1 VFQIYNIS
9 FPNRNG
15 LKAPR
20 CHMKDFKKYFT
31 LPAEPELVYRALT
44 HAPTLQLWTGEPAE
58 MTEEEGTEFSLWS
71 GSICG
76 RNLSFR
82 PGKEIV
88 QEWYFGEQEPPSIV
102 TIRLHAIDKGTSV
115 ELRTRTYRMRRM
127 TISYRGGRESISA
140 RCRISIGVNSVP
152 EFISLPLSACFP
164 PPERLPAHRPLRIHP
179 HRRVYR

>member
-1 VFQIYNIS
+1 
-9 FPNRNG
+9 
-15 LKAPR
+15 
-20 CHMKDFKKYFT
+20 MKDFKKYFT

-44 HAPTLQLWTGEPAE
+44 HAPTLQLWTGEPAD

-88 QEWYFGEQEPPSIV
+88 QEWYFGEQEPLSIV

-115 ELRTRTYRMRRM
+115 ELRHRNIPDEAYDDIVSGWTGIYFGALQDFYR
-127 TISYRGGRESISA
+127 S
-140 RCRISIGVNSVP
+140 
-152 EFISLPLSACFP
+152 
-164 PPERLPAHRPLRIHP
+164 
-179 HRRVYR
+179 